1 MNLISTLGPLER
13 KDIGVIL
20 PHEHIFVDLRRG
32 NEAGYAQADPERVIA
47 LMAPELVKAR
57 EAGVHTIIECT
68 PVGVGRRADLVCAVS
83 KAANFPLVLPT
94 GIYREPWIPEKFLD
108 MEEDELSEWMTSE
121 LEDEIEDTGV
131 KAGWIKLS
139 AGDDGMTDQEEKILR
154 AACHAARRKNIVI
167 GSHTVRGR
175 VAREQL
181 SVVQDCGYLPE
192 RFIWIHAQIE
202 PDFDLNLEM
211 AWSGAWIEYD
221 SVGDPIYS
229 EIIFDRV
236 LKMLDAG
243 LGDQVLLSHDR
254 GWFDPAKPGGGQPLP
269 FTYLTQTFLPRL
281 KQAGLDDRTLQQL
294 TIDNP
299 FRAFARLE

>member
-1 MNLISTLGPLER
+1 
-13 KDIGVIL
+13 
-20 PHEHIFVDLRRG
+20 
-32 NEAGYAQADPERVIA
+32 
-47 LMAPELVKAR
+47 
-57 EAGVHTIIECT
+57 
-68 PVGVGRRADLVCAVS
+68 
-83 KAANFPLVLPT
+83 
-94 GIYREPWIPEKFLD
+94 
-108 MEEDELSEWMTSE
+108 
-121 LEDEIEDTGV
+121 
-131 KAGWIKLS
+131 
-139 AGDDGMTDQEEKILR
+139 
-154 AACHAARRKNIVI
+154 
-167 GSHTVRGR
+167 